1 MKGIL
6 SNFLII
12 LVILLLINHTIASCP
27 KNIKEPCICQNNDHE
42 PLQIYCEGATSF
54 TDIMEML
61 KPVRK
66 TIESLSIV
74 DTSIPKL
81 EENVFDGFIFKKL
94 SLIHNDLTE
103 IDENAFS
110 GDLLE
115 SLEELEI
122 RRNSL
127 DEIPIAGISKLKYL
141 TLLSLAENEIA
152 TIHDNVFLHYQ
163 SRTTIQTID
172 LSMNQISV
180 IYDNAFLGLENI
192 VTLLLDRNSITEI
205 PITAFL
211 NIPTIEQIGLSVNK
225 IKELIEG
232 LSLPVLKSFSIEANQ
247 IKSISQ
253 NAFTG
258 TPNLI
263 YLYIGSNQLTNI
275 DEVIFKPIFNLKTL
289 ALSNNPLI
297 KEIGPLTFKFTPN
310 LIRLDLSQC
319 GIRKISD
326 LAFTYV
332 NKLQIIL
339 LNGNALTYISN
350 KTFTSLKK
358 IENID
363 LKNNQL
369 TVIEDGSFIKLKHLR
384 TLDLSN
390 NKLTFVSP
398 NMFQDSGIELSSQKQ
413 TNIYL
418 YDNLWT
424 CDSSFEI
431 FRQWLRNHPFIKTET
446 ETSKPARCFNPP
458 VVKGLELRKISQSML
473 PPLVSEQ
480 TQRTIN
486 EFKNLVQQPVKV
498 NNNDSKSTII
508 LTTTITT
515 DKNVESL
522 KIGNKIPLQ
531 EKKIQQNINL
541 VTQLHAYPNIKSS
554 NVINVDDNNK
564 NNSTN
569 LYPENISI
577 ASQPVN
583 MVIVIG
589 AIVASFIA
597 IIGLIVVILYIFRTK
612 KIHKRQGAGTVSAD
626 EFAHKKHT
634 PIINGQFNK
643 DTSMYGNNFSLYS
656 GFSAHNLKAN
666 GLNTTTNHNTSDYN
680 NDNLNRQNFDPE
692 GGYYLDRPWYWWF

>member
-1 MKGIL
+1 MKENFSLFIYFFVIL
-6 SNFLII
+6 FLINQI
-12 LVILLLINHTIASCP
+12 YAGCP
-27 KNIKEPCICQNNDHE
+27 NNIKEPCICQNSDHE

-54 TDIMEML
+54 TDIIDML
-61 KPVRK
+61 KPVRQ

-81 EENVFDGFIFKKL
+81 EKNIFDGFILKKL
-94 SLIHNDLTE
+94 SLIHNDLSE
-103 IDENAFS
+103 IDEDAFS

-122 RRNSL
+122 RRNIL
-127 DEIPIAGISKLKYL
+127 EEIPIVGISKLKYL
-141 TLLSLAENEIA
+141 TLISLAENKIA
-152 TIHDNVFLHYQ
+152 TISDNVFLHYQ
-163 SRTTIQTID
+163 SRNVLQTVD

-192 VTLLLDRNSITEI
+192 VTLLLDRNAITQI
-205 PITAFL
+205 PSKAFL

-225 IKELIEG
+225 IREVNEG
-232 LSLPVLKSFSIEANQ
+232 LSLPVLKSLSIEANQ

-253 NAFTG
+253 NAFVG
-258 TPNLI
+258 VPNLI

-275 DEVIFKPIFNLKTL
+275 NENIFKPIFNLKIL

-326 LAFTYV
+326 LSFVYIK
-332 NKLQIIL
+332 KLQILL
-339 LNGNALTYISN
+339 LNGNSLTYIS
-350 KTFTSLKK
+350 KKLFTPLKK
-358 IENID
+358 IESIN

-369 TVIEDGSFIKLKHLR
+369 TVIEDESFIKLKHLR

-398 NMFQDSGIELSSQKQ
+398 NMFEDSGIELSSQKQ
-413 TNIYL
+413 TNVYL
-418 YDNLWT
+418 YDNLWV
-424 CDSSFEI
+424 CDSSFEL

-458 VVKGLELRKISQSML
+458 VVKGLELRKVSQSML

-480 TQRTIN
+480 TQKTIN
-486 EFKNLVQQPVKV
+486 EFKNLVQQPANI
-498 NNNDSKSTII
+498 NNNDSKSSTS
-508 LTTTITT
+508 TYTTITST
-515 DKNVESL
+515 DKKVDNS
-522 KIGNKIPLQ
+522 KINKIPLQ
-531 EKKIQQNINL
+531 EKKIQLNGNTIS
-541 VTQLHAYPNIKSS
+541 QLHAFPNTRTSKGLEIE
-554 NVINVDDNNK
+554 DNK

-569 LYPENISI
+569 INAENISKS
-577 ASQPVN
+577 SQPFN
-583 MVIVIG
+583 LIIIIS

-597 IIGLIVVILYIFRTK
+597 IISLIVIILYICRTK
-612 KIHKRQGAGTVSAD
+612 KVYKRQGAGTVSAD
-626 EFAHKKHT
+626 EFAHKKHSPT
-634 PIINGQFNK
+634 INGQLNK
-643 DTSMYGNNFSLYS
+643 DTSLYGNNFTLYS
-656 GFSAHNLKAN
+656 GFPAHSLKSNNL
-666 GLNTTTNHNTSDYN
+666 TTTNNNNLDFN